1 MHFDKYQS
9 KAGLRFVL
17 GCGCIIVKTE
27 MLLLQTCVS
36 KNIINM
42 TEEQK
47 RRIYIV
53 QKKTIQAQ
61 KLKTAKARPYR
72 ICGGGHD
79 RCVFDL
85 IEYRKAN

>member
-1 MHFDKYQS
+1 M
-9 KAGLRFVL
+9 
-17 GCGCIIVKTE
+17 
-27 MLLLQTCVS
+27 LQTCVS
-36 KNIINM
+36 KDIINM

-47 RRIYIV
+47 WRIYIV

-61 KLKTAKARPYR
+61 KLKAAKAHSDR

>member
-1 MHFDKYQS
+1 M
-9 KAGLRFVL
+9 
-17 GCGCIIVKTE
+17 
-27 MLLLQTCVS
+27 LQTCVS
-36 KNIINM
+36 KDIINM

-61 KLKTAKARPYR
+61 KLKAAKARLDR
-72 ICGGGHD
+72 NCGGGHD

-85 IEYRKAN
+85 IEY

>member
-1 MHFDKYQS
+1 M
-9 KAGLRFVL
+9 
-17 GCGCIIVKTE
+17 
-27 MLLLQTCVS
+27 LQTCVS
-36 KNIINM
+36 KDIINM

-53 QKKTIQAQ
+53 QKKTIQAK
-61 KLKTAKARPYR
+61 KLKAAKAHSDRN
-72 ICGGGHD
+72 CGSGHD

>member
-1 MHFDKYQS
+1 
-9 KAGLRFVL
+9 
-17 GCGCIIVKTE
+17 

-36 KNIINM
+36 KDIINM

-61 KLKTAKARPYR
+61 KLEAAKARLDR
-72 ICGGGHD
+72 NCGGGHD

>member
-1 MHFDKYQS
+1 M
-9 KAGLRFVL
+9 
-17 GCGCIIVKTE
+17 
-27 MLLLQTCVS
+27 QTCVS

-61 KLKTAKARPYR
+61 KLEAAKARPDR

-79 RCVFDL
+79 RCIFDL